1 MTTNPTLTGL
11 VPIPSLPE
19 VPVPIIHRSF
29 TMYQL
34 MHEQLVRQRSQ
45 EVGRL
50 SERAHLLYDL
60 HLRARSRAQGS
71 RLVWRLWRSARSR
84 RVEVRSIPIR

>member
-1 MTTNPTLTGL
+1 MSPTLTGL

-45 EVGRL
+45 EVSRL
-50 SERAHLLYDL
+50 GEGAHLLYDL
-60 HLRARSRAQGS
+60 RLRARSRVQGS
-71 RLVWRLWRSARSR
+71 RWVWRLWRSASSR
-84 RVEVRSIPIR
+84 KGEVRPIPIR